1 MLASRP
7 QAFMALYL
15 ATLLLQVAAGL
26 LNSWVALRSLALG
39 TGDFLIGSL
48 MAVNALGLVLG
59 ALSGY
64 WLIARIGHVRAYAL
78 ACALAVAA
86 TLAHDFS
93 TWLPFWLLLRFIVGL
108 ALMSLY
114 MVLESWINE
123 QVEPA
128 SRGKVLAWYM
138 TASFLG
144 LIGGQLG
151 LGLGGGASR
160 ALLDL
165 VAIAFALC
173 LVPVAFTRRPLPQA
187 VAPRE
192 SLQPLHFVRR
202 VPQALLAIVVT
213 GLLSGAFHGLA
224 PVYASQQGM
233 DAAMVGLF
241 MASCLA
247 AGLLAQFPLGLLSD
261 RFARTRLIR
270 LFALLLAVA
279 CLPLLWTPVP
289 LALLLGCGFVI
300 GLMQFSLY
308 PLALALANER
318 VESHERVSLA
328 GLFLVGFGL
337 GSSIGPLLAGA
348 AMEVFGGRALY
359 GFSALC
365 GLVLALLVRERQ
377 AGRQPVA
384 AGEG

>member
-1 MLASRP
+1 V
-7 QAFMALYL
+7 
-15 ATLLLQVAAGL
+15 ATGL
-26 LNSWVALRSLALG
+26 LNSWVALRSVALG

-59 ALSGY
+59 GFSGY

-78 ACALAVAA
+78 GCALAVAA

-93 TWLPFWLLLRFIVGL
+93 GWLPFWLLLRFIVGL

-151 LGLGGGASR
+151 LSIGGGASR

-173 LVPVAFTRRPLPQA
+173 LVPVAFTRRPLPQL
-187 VAPRE
+187 VAPRQD
-192 SLQPLHFVRR
+192 LVPWRFVRR
-202 VPQALLAIVVT
+202 VPHALLTIVVT
-213 GLLSGAFHGLA
+213 GLLSGVFHGLA
-224 PVYASQQGM
+224 PVYASQQNL
-233 DAAMVGLF
+233 DARMVGLF
-241 MASCLA
+241 MASCLV

-261 RFARTRLIR
+261 RLPRPRLIR
-270 LFALLLAVA
+270 LFGGVLAIA
-279 CLPLLWTPVP
+279 CLPLLWTPVT
-289 LALLLGCGFVI
+289 AHWLLGCGFLI

-308 PLALALANER
+308 PLALALANDG

-337 GSSIGPLLAGA
+337 GSCIGPLLAGA
-348 AMEVFGGRALY
+348 AMEYFGGRALY
-359 GFSALC
+359 GFCALC
-365 GLVLALLVRERQ
+365 GLTLAVLVREGLAQ
-377 AGRQPVA
+377 RQPVA
-384 AGEG
+384 TGEA

>member
-1 MLASRP
+1 MMPTQPR
-7 QAFMALYL
+7 AFMALYL

-59 ALSGY
+59 AFTGY
-64 WLIARIGHVRAYAL
+64 WLIARIGHVRAYSL
-78 ACALAVAA
+78 ASAIAVSA
-86 TLAHDFS
+86 TLGHDFS
-93 TWLPFWLLLRFIVGL
+93 TWLPFWLLLRFVVGL
-108 ALMSLY
+108 ALMTLY

-123 QVEPA
+123 QVEPS
-128 SRGKVLAWYM
+128 SRGRVLAWYL

-173 LVPVAFTRRPLPQA
+173 LVPVAFTRRPLPQL
-187 VAPRE
+187 VAPR
-192 SLQPLHFVRR
+192 QDPAPWRFVRR
-202 VPQALLAIVVT
+202 VPQALLTIVVT

-224 PVYASQQGM
+224 PVYASQQGL
-233 DAAMVGLF
+233 DARMVGLF

-261 RFARTRLIR
+261 RLPRPRLIR
-270 LFALLLAVA
+270 LFGGVLAIA
-279 CLPLLWTPVP
+279 CLPLLWTPSP
-289 LALLLGCGFVI
+289 PPCCWAAA
-300 GLMQFSLY
+300 FS
-308 PLALALANER
+308 
-318 VESHERVSLA
+318 
-328 GLFLVGFGL
+328 
-337 GSSIGPLLAGA
+337 
-348 AMEVFGGRALY
+348 
-359 GFSALC
+359 SA
-365 GLVLALLVRERQ
+365 
-377 AGRQPVA
+377 
-384 AGEG
+384 